1 MSVKLSRE
9 EVQKLTPTE
18 RIAYNKA
25 LNAERVKRYREA
37 NKDNKEYIKYTREY
51 TNKYKA
57 EHKEEYRKKNVEH
70 NKTYRAKQQAL
81 KNADIVDRNGKK
93 LDVNELIQVRK
104 QLASQKIANNY
115 KIHQARKQIKEV
127 KSLKDKILE
136 YKKQVRQAG
145 RPKKQRTEAEEE
157 ARKAKIREAT
167 RKSRAEA
174 KARAVK

>member
-81 KNADIVDRNGKK
+81 KNADIAISKMSICN
-93 LDVNELIQVRK
+93 I
-104 QLASQKIANNY
+104 
-115 KIHQARKQIKEV
+115 
-127 KSLKDKILE
+127 SLFFRI
-136 YKKQVRQAG
+136 
-145 RPKKQRTEAEEE
+145 
-157 ARKAKIREAT
+157 
-167 RKSRAEA
+167 
-174 KARAVK
+174 